1 MELFD
6 KIAIKL
12 RHFLWIMNELII
24 ITIRC
29 SGETLWILWLLLQ
42 NCRGLKSSRKV
53 LRFRTELRSL
63 ALTRSSFT
71 ALQKALLLLRYS
83 SAPNYF
89 QLVLHCWAEF
99 DSLPCVDTFWNSFSL
114 PLRFKLHLRPFFS
127 NNLIIWTGILLTDLL
142 SRLIAA
148 HHETTVYV
156 MCYYS
161 SPFYTRPHT
170 SDSPEWKHLNM
181 ETEKERHGWR
191 KLPVDRYAAPLLPI
205 S

>member
-1 MELFD
+1 MNHEWTDNYYDTMQWGNVMNFMVAIAKLQRSEKLAEIFKISHWTSISCSDSLF
-6 KIAIKL
+6 
-12 RHFLWIMNELII
+12 FY
-24 ITIRC
+24 
-29 SGETLWILWLLLQ
+29 
-42 NCRGLKSSRKV
+42 
-53 LRFRTELRSL
+53 RSL
-63 ALTRSSFT
+63 W
-71 ALQKALLLLRYS
+71 KALLLLRYS

>member
-63 ALTRSSFT
+63 ALTRSF
-71 ALQKALLLLRYS
+71 LPLFKKLFFFFDILLLQTTFSWFFIVEQNSTLCHVLIHFGIASLCHLDLNCIWDLSFPIIRLYGLEYCL
-83 SAPNYF
+83 PTYCRVLL
-89 QLVLHCWAEF
+89 QLIMKQQC
-99 DSLPCVDTFWNSFSL
+99 T
-114 PLRFKLHLRPFFS
+114 
-127 NNLIIWTGILLTDLL
+127 
-142 SRLIAA
+142 
-148 HHETTVYV
+148 
-156 MCYYS
+156 
-161 SPFYTRPHT
+161 
-170 SDSPEWKHLNM
+170 
-181 ETEKERHGWR
+181 
-191 KLPVDRYAAPLLPI
+191 
-205 S
+205 

>member
-53 LRFRTELRSL
+53 SRFRTELRSL

-71 ALQKALLLLRYS
+71 ALWKALLLLGYS

-89 QLVLHCWAEF
+89 QLVLVEQNSTLCHVLIHFGIA
-99 DSLPCVDTFWNSFSL
+99 SLCHLDLNCIWDLSFPIIRLYGLEYCL
-114 PLRFKLHLRPFFS
+114 PTYCRVLLQ
-127 NNLIIWTGILLTDLL
+127 LIMKQQCT
-142 SRLIAA
+142 
-148 HHETTVYV
+148 
-156 MCYYS
+156 
-161 SPFYTRPHT
+161 
-170 SDSPEWKHLNM
+170 
-181 ETEKERHGWR
+181 
-191 KLPVDRYAAPLLPI
+191 
-205 S
+205 